1 MYRVC
6 IYYMFTHPPGV
17 CKSVCFRYVL
27 AVLSDLAAKQNITD
41 ISDDHIVAWANEK
54 VGSSVVVG

>member
-1 MYRVC
+1 
-6 IYYMFTHPPGV
+6 MFTHPPGV